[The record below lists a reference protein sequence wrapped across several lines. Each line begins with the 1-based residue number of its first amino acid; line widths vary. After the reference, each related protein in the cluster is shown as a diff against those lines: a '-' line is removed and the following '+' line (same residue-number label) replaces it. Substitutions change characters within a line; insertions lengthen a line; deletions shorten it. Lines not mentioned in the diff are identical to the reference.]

1 MGKSHEALEWAEK
14 EYLDSHR
21 ETLPVPLPKG
31 PALPSRRR
39 WTLLPPAKP
48 YQDLKTNLLNRY
60 RDGSVKSV
68 LFVGTTGG
76 DGASTAA
83 ANFAIALAM
92 DSRVKV
98 LLIDA
103 NLKTPRL
110 HTAFKIDP
118 IPGLTDLLTRNGR
131 GPRPV
136 KVGPGNLRIIPCG
149 RPYAEQHALFESHK
163 FEEFLRRMREKHDY
177 VIFDGPPIH
186 GSSECRV
193 LCAKVDGVVLVIES
207 GKTRRQVAVSA
218 KKQLVEAGGRVLGVV
233 LNKRRFYIPESIYR
247 WL

>member
-14 EYLDSHR
+14 EYFASHR

-31 PALPSRRR
+31 PVPSRPR
-39 WTLLPPAKP
+39 WTLLPPPKP
-48 YQDLKTNLLNRY
+48 YQDLKINLLNRY
-60 RDGSVKSV
+60 HDGSVKSV
-68 LFVGTTGG
+68 LFVGATGG
-76 DGASTAA
+76 EGVSTAA

-92 DSRVKV
+92 DSRIKV
-98 LLIDA
+98 LVIDA
-103 NLKTPRL
+103 NLQTPRL

-118 IPGLTDLLTRNGR
+118 IPGLSDLLTMNGR
-131 GPRPV
+131 GRRPV
-136 KVGPGNLRIIPCG
+136 KLGPGNLRVIPCG

-207 GKTRRQVAVSA
+207 GKIRRQVAISA

-233 LNKRRFYIPESIYR
+233 LDKRRFYIPDFIYR
-247 WL
+247 RL